1 MLALWFLAVSV
12 GDTIGAQILSRIG
25 DNYVRVFT
33 TFGIMALAAGVI
45 ALLFVPRLKRMMGG
59 VH

>member
-1 MLALWFLAVSV
+1 MLALVPRSV
-12 GDTIGAQILSRIG
+12 RGRHHRRQILSRIG

-33 TFGIMALAAGVI
+33 MFGLIALAAAVI
-45 ALLFVPRLKRMMGG
+45 AFLFVPRLKRMMAG